1 MRLFIITVI
10 ILVFNFLIFAQPSW
24 KRTTQP
30 KIVDLELFHTTQT
43 ANFPT
48 TESLQKGNMMY
59 EISHR
64 FLPSIKDGYDELY
77 GLDGPTRIRF
87 ALGYGITDRLMITLG
102 RSNNTDNLDL
112 QLKQKLF
119 QFYSEEFPIVV
130 SVLGGISWNTEIPP
144 GINRGRTDSD
154 NFQYYAQLIFNT
166 MLFDKKL
173 GIGLVPSYLQNSFIY
188 AIEKQHTF
196 TLGTYIQYYFNR
208 IWSLWVEYNPI
219 ISGYRGRI
227 RLDETGRSYNSLAI
241 GVDIETGG
249 HIFHL
254 MVTNNA
260 RLNPS
265 QYLVGADRSVS
276 DDLWRLGFGVLR
288 YF

>member
-77 GLDGPTRIRF
+77 GLDGPARIRF
-87 ALGYGITDRLMITLG
+87 ALGYGITDHLMITLG

-119 QFYSEEFPIVV
+119 QFYSKEFPIVV

-154 NFQYYAQLIFNT
+154 NFQYYAQLIFNA

-196 TLGTYIQYYFNR
+196 TFGTYIQYYFNR

-241 GVDIETGG
+241 GIDIETGG

>member
-1 MRLFIITVI
+1 MRSVI
-10 ILVFNFLIFAQPSW
+10 IIHIILIYNFLLFAQPEW
-24 KRTTQP
+24 QKNREVE
-30 KIVDLELFHTTQT
+30 KIDLELFHATQT

-48 TESLQKGNMMY
+48 TESLQKGNLMF

-64 FLPSIKDGYDELY
+64 FLPSIKDGYDVLY

-87 ALGYGITDRLMITLG
+87 ALGYGLTDELMITLG

-112 QLKQKLF
+112 QLKQKIYQNYNEVLPF
-119 QFYSEEFPIVV
+119 VV

-144 GINRGRTDSD
+144 GIDRSRTDAD
-154 NFQYYAQLIFNT
+154 NFQFYGQLIFNT
-166 MLFDKKL
+166 MLLNKKL

-188 AIEKQHTF
+188 AIDKQYTF
-196 TLGTYIQYYFNR
+196 TIGTYLQYYFNR
-208 IWSLWVEYNPI
+208 KLSFWIEYNPVI
-219 ISGYRGRI
+219 TGYRGRI
-227 RLDETGRSYNSLAI
+227 RLDETGKSHNSLAI

-249 HIFHL
+249 HIFHF

-265 QYLVGADRSVS
+265 QYLVGADRSAS
-276 DDLWRLGFGVLR
+276 DDLWRIGFGILR

>member
-1 MRLFIITVI
+1 MKIFNIFILVIVCNLFI
-10 ILVFNFLIFAQPSW
+10 LAQPKW
-24 KRTTQP
+24 KKSETP
-30 KIVDLELFHTTQT
+30 EKIKLELFHATQT

-48 TESLQKGNMMY
+48 TESLQKGNLMY

-64 FLPSIKDGYDELY
+64 FLPSIKDGYDALY
-77 GLDGPTRIRF
+77 GLDGPARIRF
-87 ALGYGITDRLMITLG
+87 ALGYGITDELMVNLG

-112 QLKQKLF
+112 QLKQRLF
-119 QFYSEEFPIVV
+119 QIESDDAPMVV
-130 SVLGGISWNTEIPP
+130 SILGGISWNTEVPN
-144 GINRGRTDSD
+144 GINRTRGDGD
-154 NFQYYAQLIFNT
+154 NFQFYGQLIFNT
-166 MLFDKKL
+166 MFFDKKL
-173 GIGLVPSYLQNSFIY
+173 GIGIVPSYLQNSFIY

-196 TLGTYIQYYFNR
+196 TLGTYAQYYFNR
-208 IWSLWVEYNPI
+208 MWSLWVEYNPI

-227 RLDETGRSYNSLAI
+227 RLDETGISHNSLAI

-249 HIFHL
+249 HIFHI

-276 DDLWRLGFGVLR
+276 DDMWRLGFGILR

>member
-77 GLDGPTRIRF
+77 VLDGPARIRF
-87 ALGYGITDRLMITLG
+87 ALGYGITDHLMITLG

-119 QFYSEEFPIVV
+119 QFYSKEFPIVV

-154 NFQYYAQLIFNT
+154 NFQYYAQLIFNA

-196 TLGTYIQYYFNR
+196 TFGTYIQYYFNR

-241 GVDIETGG
+241 GIDIETGG

>member
-1 MRLFIITVI
+1 MNRIKVIFIIFVC
-10 ILVFNFLIFAQPSW
+10 NFLIIAQPKW
-24 KRTTQP
+24 KKTELP
-30 KIVDLELFHTTQT
+30 AELNLGLFHATQT

-48 TESLQKGNMMY
+48 TESLQKGNLMY

-64 FLPSIKDGYDELY
+64 FLPSIKDGFDEFY

-87 ALGYGITDRLMITLG
+87 ALGYGLTDELMVTLG

-119 QFYSEEFPIVV
+119 QVNNKNLPLVV
-130 SVLGGISWNTEIPP
+130 SVLGGISWNTEVPN
-144 GINRGRTDSD
+144 GIVRSRGDGD
-154 NFQYYAQLIFNT
+154 NFQFYGQLILNT
-166 MLFDKKL
+166 MFFDKKL

-188 AIEKQHTF
+188 ALEKQHTF
-196 TLGTYIQYYFNR
+196 TLGTYAQYYFNR
-208 IWSLWVEYNPI
+208 MWSMWVEYNPI
-219 ISGYRGRI
+219 ITGYRGRI
-227 RLDETGRSYNSLAI
+227 RLDETGKSYNSVAF
-241 GVDIETGG
+241 GADIETGG
-249 HIFHL
+249 HIFHI

-265 QYLVGADRSVS
+265 QYLVGADRSAS
-276 DDLWRLGFGVLR
+276 DDMWRLGFGILR

>member
-1 MRLFIITVI
+1 MRTIKLAAIII
-10 ILVFNFLIFAQPSW
+10 FCNFLITAQPKW
-24 KRTTQP
+24 KKTGPT
-30 KIVDLELFHTTQT
+30 KKNDLELFHATQT

-48 TESLQKGNMMY
+48 TESLQKGDLMY

-77 GLDGPTRIRF
+77 GLDGPARIRF
-87 ALGYGITDRLMITLG
+87 ALGYGITGKLMVTLG

-119 QFYSEEFPIVV
+119 QIYSEKFPVVV
-130 SVLGGISWNTEIPP
+130 SALGGISWNTEIPP
-144 GINRGRTDSD
+144 GINRDRGDGD
-154 NFQYYAQLIFNT
+154 NFQFYGQLIFNT

-196 TLGTYIQYYFNR
+196 TLGTYAQYYFNR
-208 IWSLWVEYNPI
+208 MWSIWVEYNPI
-219 ISGYRGRI
+219 ITGYRGRI
-227 RLDETGRSYNSLAI
+227 RLDETGKSHNSLAI

-249 HIFHL
+249 HIFHI

-265 QYLVGADRSVS
+265 QYLVGADRSAS
-276 DDLWRLGFGVLR
+276 DDLWRLGFGILR

>member
-1 MRLFIITVI
+1 MRSFILCL
-10 ILVFNFLIFAQPSW
+10 LVFAFNFLLIAQPKW
-24 KRTTQP
+24 KRSEVTEQI
-30 KIVDLELFHTTQT
+30 KLELFHATQT
-43 ANFPT
+43 ANFST
-48 TESLQKGNMMY
+48 TESLQKGNLMY

-64 FLPSIKDGYDELY
+64 FLPSIKDGYDQLY
-77 GLDGPTRIRF
+77 GLDGPARIRF
-87 ALGYGITDRLMITLG
+87 ALGYGITDELMVTLG

-112 QLKQKLF
+112 QLKQRLF
-119 QFYSEEFPIVV
+119 QIESDDVPIVV
-130 SVLGGISWNTEIPP
+130 SVLGGISWNTEVPF
-144 GINRGRTDSD
+144 GINRSRGDGD
-154 NFQYYAQLIFNT
+154 NFQYYGQLIFNT

-173 GIGLVPSYLQNSFIY
+173 GIGFVPSYLQNSFIY
-188 AIEKQHTF
+188 AIDKQHTF
-196 TLGTYIQYYFNR
+196 TLGTYAQYYFNR
-208 IWSLWVEYNPI
+208 MWSLWIEYNPI

-227 RLDETGRSYNSLAI
+227 RLDETGISHNSLAV

-249 HIFHL
+249 HIFHI

-276 DDLWRLGFGVLR
+276 DDMWRLGFGILR

>member
-1 MRLFIITVI
+1 MKLIKTVLIII
-10 ILVFNFLIFAQPSW
+10 ICNFLLAAQPKW
-24 KRTTQP
+24 KKTEP
-30 KIVDLELFHTTQT
+30 NKKIDLELFHATQT

-48 TESLQKGNMMY
+48 TESLQKRNLMY

-87 ALGYGITDRLMITLG
+87 ALGYGITDHLMVTLG

-112 QLKQKLF
+112 QLKQKVF
-119 QFYSEEFPIVV
+119 QFYNKDFPFVISIV
-130 SVLGGISWNTEIPP
+130 GGISWNTEVPP
-144 GINRGRTDSD
+144 GINRSRGDGD
-154 NFQYYAQLIFNT
+154 NFQYYGQLIFNT

-196 TLGTYIQYYFNR
+196 TLGTYVQYYFNR
-208 IWSLWVEYNPI
+208 MWSLWVEYNPVI
-219 ISGYRGRI
+219 TGYRGRI
-227 RLDETGRSYNSLAI
+227 RLDETGTSHNSLAI

-276 DDLWRLGFGVLR
+276 DDMWRLGFGILR

>member
-1 MRLFIITVI
+1 MKVVKIISIIIICNLLVI
-10 ILVFNFLIFAQPSW
+10 AQPKW
-24 KRTTQP
+24 KKTAQP
-30 KIVDLELFHTTQT
+30 KKVDLELFHGTQT

-48 TESLQKGNMMY
+48 TESLQKGNLMY

-64 FLPSIKDGYDELY
+64 FLPSIKDGYDALY
-77 GLDGPTRIRF
+77 GLDGPARIRF
-87 ALGYGITDRLMITLG
+87 ALGYGITDKLMVTFG

-119 QFYSEEFPIVV
+119 QIYSKKNPVV
-130 SVLGGISWNTEIPP
+130 ISVLAGISWNTEVPP
-144 GINRGRTDSD
+144 GINRDRGDGD
-154 NFQYYAQLIFNT
+154 NFQYYGQLVFNT

-173 GIGLVPSYLQNSFIY
+173 GIGIVPSYLQNSFIY

-196 TLGTYIQYYFNR
+196 TLGTYLQYYFNR
-208 IWSLWVEYNPI
+208 MWSLWIEYNPVI
-219 ISGYRGRI
+219 TGYRGRI
-227 RLDETGRSYNSLAI
+227 RLDETGKSHNSLAI

-249 HIFHL
+249 HIFHV

-276 DDLWRLGFGVLR
+276 DDLWRLGFGILR